1 MPTEKKSLEFYLDTV
16 PAREVESERRD
27 DGNVVLLRSRKLGGV
42 FGKLL
47 GPRLPSRTERIRLD
61 DVGSQVWDLIDGERT
76 VAQIAR
82 EVEDRLGEV
91 LAQRDHRVSLF
102 VSTMHRN
109 GMISLTGPARGRG
122 GSDGA
127 S

>member
-1 MPTEKKSLEFYLDTV
+1 MPSEKKSLESYLDTV
-16 PAREVESERRD
+16 PAREVESEHRD
-27 DGNVVLLRSRKLGGV
+27 DGNVVLLRPRKLGGV

-91 LAQRDHRVSLF
+91 LAERDHRVSLF

-109 GMISLTGPARGRG
+109 GMISLTGPARDRG

-127 S
+127 P